1 MGQSQFILQ
10 NAARLEQALDRCQD
24 SEELRTG
31 LAEAV
36 TPLVRRHRYSEAV
49 RIFDVLVE
57 FPDLPIFVYCNALWV
72 AQKDNTGLPVDERR
86 SRRYLATCLPYASAN
101 PPIYLNAAGVFMEL
115 GETDEALL
123 QLLLAANKGV
133 DIHRHL
139 AEPQLQPLKAHPRWP
154 ELIASQRPAVPEP
167 SLVALAQAAFAH
179 GGAEDAILPLLL
191 LWRKTRSARLADLI
205 DRLSECAGRRV
216 GYRAEWAE
224 RVVGDRPSE
233 LSRLNR
239 GSRVLR
245 DGLGRYGNSQT
256 KGGLWL
262 HKDCEDPRFAT
273 AMVQLLRHPP
283 QMMASTWAKEAWQF
297 ALETLVALGDLRIL
311 DALEALSAQVPAL
324 LPPAMGEWMGAR
336 LRETVSALEAQD
348 PPAPLAPEVEALCAE
363 LEAALAMDLP
373 PPRAPLPP
381 PVEERRAAGGPVY
394 PWGPAE
400 GAPPLVMA
408 LAALV
413 ESRPAKAIPPLLGEW
428 EHTRSP
434 RLADLLDL
442 IDARITRVKRRRK
455 APQPRLS
462 QKDWIA
468 LARGNEPRDM
478 PRLLSTFVCK
488 RAPSSAGRLWVLQR
502 RRDPRL
508 TTALVRLLEK
518 PPFLC
523 PLDEDGVEEFWN
535 AVAEAFLHLGDVR
548 AVEPLRALSRRVRSL
563 TVRHDNGARDCGGW
577 APPVGRF
584 LRRRFAET
592 ADALGAGEGPKTLT
606 ATEEALCAQMEAL
619 LKPELQRMHFARE
632 AAAKQ
637 ARVRQDFLERIARDP
652 ADDEVRLAFA
662 AWLQEHGEH
671 SYGELIRLQCLR
683 TQGNATA
690 ENIEREARLL
700 EGDRWSPEV
709 NVWNRWL
716 GELAPDFGVEHS
728 ERGFPS
734 VVRLSLEGELPAHL
748 VGHPLWA
755 TVRRLK
761 CSSEDWA
768 HGEALAQ
775 LVGHPVMKS
784 LRWLEGV
791 TPWGLSE
798 LVRQQPC
805 PYETVGLLLPELEA
819 GEWPLLLE
827 ALSRLPKLRTL
838 HLMLDSKDFQPSLL
852 RPLLESCVG
861 ERVERL
867 VLTVK
872 SEKAPSWMAAHSA
885 IEASPFAWFELQW
898 RSGSSYGMSLPEEV
912 EKGLDCGLSFTR
924 DPEGGLSCL
933 RASHVAPREYRMGQ
947 LLRAVNQLPTGAL
960 SSFVLAEPPASSVQ
974 PSPRGLAELRHLLRR
989 FSRLKRVEL
998 PSPEGTRQAVARLLA
1013 TLREERET
1021 WKHASAIEDLAA
1033 LDSTE
1038 ARGPIA
1044 ECLRASDEGLQ
1055 LTAAFALS
1063 RLAHAS
1069 LIPFLRDAVHRPGC
1083 AKMAALILGSLQAK
1097 EAVGELLW
1105 LLTHRKHEESSAAD
1119 EMSVALRA
1127 LSMLG
1132 EPSAVPEIQEFLAA
1146 QLARKHTKGTLVGAR
1161 RAAVDALGMLGARQ
1175 ARALVIQSL
1184 EEGDEYD
1191 RRSAVTALG
1200 LVGTVDDIPLLQGQ
1214 FGSEEPSSQ
1223 CRGRHS
1229 NRFSSHGSGL
1239 LALLLLSPE
1248 SLNPERADALV
1259 RALGDARLLDFD
1271 SERLL
1276 TLGRSLEELALR
1288 AVERG
1293 RAALSSGEE
1302 LWLRLCAA
1310 VERFT
1315 EERTEATRASLL
1327 DAPHPWNVPAMMY
1340 WLGLAE
1346 RIISRWSALRMLCR
1360 ARD

>member
-1 MGQSQFILQ
+1 MEQGQFILQ
-10 NAARLEQALDRCQD
+10 NAARLEEALATCQD

-31 LAEAV
+31 LAEAA
-36 TPLVRRHRYSEAV
+36 TLLVRRHRYSEAV

-57 FPDLPIFVYCNALWV
+57 FPDLPLFVYCNALWA

-101 PPIYLNAAGVFMEL
+101 PPIHLNAVGVFMEL
-115 GETDEALL
+115 GETEAALL

-139 AEPQLQPLKAHPRWP
+139 AEPQLQPLKSHPRWP
-154 ELIASQRPAVPEP
+154 ELIAAQRPATPEP
-167 SLVALAQAAFAH
+167 SLAALAQAAFAH

-191 LWRKTRSARLADLI
+191 LWRKTRSTRVADLI

-216 GYRAEWAE
+216 GYRAEWVE
-224 RVVGDRPSE
+224 RVVSDRPSE
-233 LSRLNR
+233 LSRLRR

-245 DGLGRYGNSQT
+245 DGLGGYGNSQT

-262 HKDCEDPRFAT
+262 ETDCEDPRIST
-273 AMVQLLRHPP
+273 AMVRLLKHPP
-283 QMMASTWAKEAWQF
+283 EMTASTWAKEAWQF
-297 ALETLVALGDLRIL
+297 VLETLVALGDLRIL
-311 DALEALSAQVPAL
+311 DALEALSAQIPAL
-324 LPPAMGEWMGAR
+324 LPPALGEWMGAR
-336 LRETVSALEAQD
+336 LRETVSSLGAQP

-363 LEAALAMDLP
+363 LEAALTMGLP

-381 PVEERRAAGGPVY
+381 PVEERRAAGGPVH
-394 PWGPAE
+394 PGGAAA

-413 ESRPAKAIPPLLGEW
+413 EGRPAKAIPPLLGEW

-442 IDARITRVKRRRK
+442 IHARITRVKRRRK
-455 APQPRLS
+455 APPPPRLS

-468 LARGNEPRDM
+468 LARGNEPREM

-518 PPFLC
+518 PPFLF

-535 AVAEAFLHLGDVR
+535 AVAEAFLLLGDVR
-548 AVEPLRALSRRVRSL
+548 AVEPLRAFSRRVRSL

-592 ADALGAGEGPKTLT
+592 ADALEAAQGPKTLT
-606 ATEEALCAQMEAL
+606 ASEEALCAQMEAL
-619 LKPELQRMHFARE
+619 LNPEFQRMRIARE
-632 AAAKQ
+632 AAAKK
-637 ARVRQDFLERIARDP
+637 ARGRQDFLERIARDP

-662 AWLQEHGEH
+662 EWLQEHGEQ

-683 TQGNATA
+683 TQGQATA
-690 ENIEREARLL
+690 EDLKREAELL
-700 EGDRWSPEV
+700 EGDRWSREV

-734 VVRLSLEGELPAHL
+734 VVSLSLDGELPAHL

-755 TVRRLK
+755 TVQRLK
-761 CSSEDWA
+761 CSSDDWA
-768 HGEALAQ
+768 RSEALIQ
-775 LVGHPVMKS
+775 LVGHPMMKS

-798 LVRQQPC
+798 LVSQQPR
-805 PYETVGLLLPELEA
+805 PYETVGLLLPEHEA
-819 GEWPLLLE
+819 WEWPQILK
-827 ALSRLPKLRTL
+827 ALARLPTLRTL
-838 HLMLDSKDFQPSLL
+838 HLMLGSKDFQPSLL
-852 RPLLESCVG
+852 QPLLGSCVG

-867 VLTVK
+867 VLTVT
-872 SEKAPSWMAAHSA
+872 SEKVPTWLAAHSA
-885 IEASPFAWFELQW
+885 IEASPFARFELQW
-898 RSGSSYGMSLPEEV
+898 RSGSSYGQSLPEEV

-933 RASHVAPREYRMGQ
+933 RASHVAPWEYRMGQ
-947 LLRAVNQLPTGAL
+947 LLRAVNPLPPGAL
-960 SSFVLAEPPASSVQ
+960 SCFVLAEPPTSSAQ
-974 PSPRGLAELRHLLRR
+974 PSPRALAELKRLLRR
-989 FSRLKRVEL
+989 FPRLERVEL

-1021 WKHASAIEDLAA
+1021 WMLKSAIRELAA
-1033 LDSTE
+1033 LDATE
-1038 ARGPIA
+1038 AKGPIA
-1044 ECLRASDEGLQ
+1044 ECLRASDERLQ

-1069 LIPFLRDAVHRPGC
+1069 LVPFLRDAVRRPGC
-1083 AKMAALILGSLQAK
+1083 AKMAALTLGSLQAK
-1097 EAVGELLW
+1097 EALGELLW
-1105 LLTHRKHEESSAAD
+1105 LLTHRKHEGSRAAE

-1146 QLARKHTKGTLVGAR
+1146 QLARHLTEGTLVCAR

-1191 RRSAVTALG
+1191 RQSAVTALG

-1214 FGSEEPSSQ
+1214 FGSEERSSQ

-1229 NRFSSHGSGL
+1229 NRFSSHDRAL

-1248 SLNPERADALV
+1248 SLSPERADALV
-1259 RALGDARLLDFD
+1259 RALGNARLLD
-1271 SERLL
+1271 SGSGRLL
-1276 TLGRSLEELALR
+1276 TLGHSLEELALR
-1288 AVERG
+1288 AVEG
-1293 RAALSSGEE
+1293 GS
-1302 LWLRLCAA
+1302 
-1310 VERFT
+1310 
-1315 EERTEATRASLL
+1315 
-1327 DAPHPWNVPAMMY
+1327 
-1340 WLGLAE
+1340 
-1346 RIISRWSALRMLCR
+1346 
-1360 ARD
+1360 